1 MGGWAMKNI
10 FLVLLVS
17 IPFSLAACG
26 DSPEQFVND
35 VVESGIKC
43 ETHEYDAAK
52 CDELAAEF
60 RERNHNFSKD
70 VQDEIRKK
78 VVERFYT
85 ELKKLDEKGVKV
97 GSAF

>member
-1 MGGWAMKNI
+1 MKNI

-17 IPFSLAACG
+17 IPFSLTACG

-43 ETHEYDAAK
+43 ETHEYDTAK
-52 CDELAAEF
+52 CDELVAEF
-60 RERNHNFSKD
+60 KKRNHNFSED
-70 VQDEIRKK
+70 QQNEIRKK

-85 ELKKLDEKGVKV
+85 ELKKLDEKNVKV
-97 GSAF
+97 GSAL